1 MAESAPSTQPDW
13 QPGRRV
19 SLAGRKTVV
28 VLGGAGSR
36 TGDSRRAFTPLLRAL
51 AQHGYSPD
59 DVVEA
64 SYAAVGHD
72 GVPRAYGPADTRK
85 SLLDSAE
92 VVAAC
97 LNWYRGML
105 PPDQRLFLVGYS
117 LGGVVA
123 LDGATLALARDQVGW
138 QGRLSAVVTVA
149 SPVRGSNLGT
159 LLNLAWLLTNDP
171 EGLGEAGD
179 DLRRRWDDPQE
190 QERVERRA
198 AFLRGQGVTVVT
210 LADPDDAVVRPD
222 EALIPAPGESRE
234 ALLVPT
240 TRVRS
245 GSHGHGVLLD
255 EPRAWER
262 ITAVLGPQIPR
273 PAGTARST
281 GDDQVEQELR
291 AIKERLR
298 REGRLR

>member
-13 QPGRRV
+13 QPGRRI

-36 TGDSRRAFTPLLRAL
+36 TGDGRRAFAPLLRVL

-59 DVVEA
+59 DAVEA
-64 SYAAVGHD
+64 SYAAANGD
-72 GVPRAYGPADTRK
+72 GEPRPYGPVDTRQ

-92 VVAAC
+92 AVAAC
-97 LNWYRGML
+97 LDWYRRSL
-105 PPDQRLFLVGYS
+105 PADQRLFLVSYS

-123 LDGATLALARDQVGW
+123 LDGATLALARDQAGW
-138 QGRLSAVVTVA
+138 QGRLSAVMTIA
-149 SPVRGSNLGT
+149 SPVRGLNLGT
-159 LLNLAWLLTNDP
+159 LVNLAWLVTNDP

-179 DLRRRWDDPQE
+179 DLRRRWEDPRE

-198 AFLRGQGVTVVT
+198 AFLRAQGVAVIT
-210 LADPDDAVVRPD
+210 LADPDDAIIRPD
-222 EALIPAPGESRE
+222 EALLLAPGESQE

-255 EPRAWER
+255 EPQAWER

-273 PAGTARST
+273 ASTAAGFAA
-281 GDDQVEQELR
+281 DDPVEQELR